1 MRLLIVDNDEQ
12 ESAAFAHLVKALGH
26 EVVCTWSGRDALVH
40 LASGRF
46 NLLWVDDYVA
56 DMYVGEFI
64 DGASRSPNRLQIV
77 LLRGLEMRP
86 ITECKSLGQCQVI
99 DKTQVSH
106 LLQTLSHITIVQ

>member
-64 DGASRSPNRLQIV
+64 ERVLRLPKHPQIV
-77 LLRGLEMRP
+77 IMTGRKMQP
-86 ITECKSLGQCQVI
+86 IKYRKSLGQCQVI

-106 LLQTLSHITIVQ
+106 LLQTLSHIKIVQ